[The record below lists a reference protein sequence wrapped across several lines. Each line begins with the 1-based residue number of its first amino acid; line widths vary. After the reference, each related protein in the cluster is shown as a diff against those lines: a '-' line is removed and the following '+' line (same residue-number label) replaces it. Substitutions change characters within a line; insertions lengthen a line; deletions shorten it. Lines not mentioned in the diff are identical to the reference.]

1 MSNYIFLLK
10 KNIAY
15 IEEIE
20 VSSSA
25 RKNGIGKKLIDTF
38 RNNFLEFDLTLRV
51 ENNNENAINFY
62 LKLGFEKV
70 EIKNNFILMKLKK

>member
-1 MSNYIFLLK
+1 LK